1 MSSENTAKVNWFGQ
15 FVLYLVLFALAISA
29 AAYFW
34 WGSGE
39 TIAPPKTIAS
49 ETPKP
54 AEAPTGVAGHD
65 APRATP

>member
-1 MSSENTAKVNWFGQ
+1 MSSENNAKASWLGQ
-15 FVLYLVLFALAISA
+15 FALYLILFALLISA

-39 TIAPPKTIAS
+39 APATPKATPS

-54 AEAPTGVAGHD
+54 AEAPAGVAGHD